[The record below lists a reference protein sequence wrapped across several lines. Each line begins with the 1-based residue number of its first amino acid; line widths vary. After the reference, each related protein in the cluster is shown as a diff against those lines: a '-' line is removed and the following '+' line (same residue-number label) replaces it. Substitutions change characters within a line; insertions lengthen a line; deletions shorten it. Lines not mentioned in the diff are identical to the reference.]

1 LVRLTQDGLIS
12 LIRVKPLSSASIKPL
27 ISLRLKHDWNLE
39 DQALLQTINPFTVD
53 RTELWL
59 QIQDRQQPAKTNKLP
74 NHHPEF
80 DDLFIAEMFMEPI
93 KESIVNVMVIQRQFI
108 RVLQG
113 NAFPI
118 RKRISLFI
126 QLRDF
131 IFT

>member
-12 LIRVKPLSSASIKPL
+12 LIRVKPLSSASIKPPV
-27 ISLRLKHDWNLE
+27 SLRLKLYWNL
-39 DQALLQTINPFTVD
+39 DHQSLSQTIDAFTVD

-59 QIQDRQQPAKTNKLP
+59 QIQDRQQPAKTNKLS

-93 KESIVNVMVIQRQFI
+93 KESIVNVMVIQRQLI

-118 RKRISLFI
+118 RKRIILLI